1 MSGRGLSFILRSSAL
16 GFLAVGMGAGAAG
29 LVLIGLLTGRVAAL
43 ATFGSS
49 QWIAGIYLGVGG
61 GALAFI
67 LWILALQRATP
78 TRVAECTM
86 TVNPIAASLLASWLV
101 GEAITANLVIGLA
114 AVFAGIWIATTAP
127 VSRSRSSRQT
137 P

>member
-1 MSGRGLSFILRSSAL
+1 
-16 GFLAVGMGAGAAG
+16 MGAGAAG

-78 TRVAECTM
+78 TRVASTM

-101 GEAITANLVIGLA
+101 GEPITANLVIGLA